1 LHSLLHI
8 SFAEAEAH
16 LILFFISLAIHF
28 ASPKRSEGIGSAEAE
43 AEMLTHY
50 SFRPFVLS
58 FSYSLCFPSLLVHF
72 AKRSNRGVCFAKQN
86 ATLASAEPM
95 RRQSR
100 CKEKIRKEFSSSPFL
115 RIGIGSAEAEEK
127 VKERRRAKE
136 PNSSCKRK
144 KKCKNLLLKKCLF
157 FFSKKEKKR
166 RSQNTTYF
174 CLFHINN
181 LVYQSKIGNKKY
193 LINI

>member
-1 LHSLLHI
+1 
-8 SFAEAEAH
+8 
-16 LILFFISLAIHF
+16 
-28 ASPKRSEGIGSAEAE
+28 
-43 AEMLTHY
+43 MLTHY

-72 AKRSNRGVCFAKQN
+72 AKRSNRGVRFAKQN

-157 FFSKKEKKR
+157 FLVKKR
-166 RSQNTTYF
+166 RKEDLKTQ
-174 CLFHINN
+174 HIF
-181 LVYQSKIGNKKY
+181 VCFI
-193 LINI
+193 